1 MLFAN
6 SIKPKNFNK
15 KFKKNDLGLPEN
27 KFIFACF
34 NNSYKITPEI
44 FKCWMKILNKNNES
58 ILWLLKSNSL
68 SEKNILAEANKLG
81 IGKHRIFFADRISVE
96 EHIKR
101 MEIIDLFLDTY
112 PYNAHTTAREA
123 VLMGI
128 PILTLMGKSFASRVA
143 GSVLK
148 TIGLENLIVNN
159 LDDYIKEAVRLSE
172 IEMKLLK

>member
-1 MLFAN
+1 M
-6 SIKPKNFNK
+6 
-15 KFKKNDLGLPEN
+15 
-27 KFIFACF
+27 
-34 NNSYKITPEI
+34 
-44 FKCWMKILNKNNES
+44 
-58 ILWLLKSNSL
+58 WLLKSNSL

-159 LDDYIKEAVRLSE
+159 LDDYIKEAVRLSRDRNE
-172 IEMKLLK
+172 IIKIRNHLKEKNNLKKLFDSSEYTKDLERKYLEIINL